1 MAIRSRF
8 KRCFYWAIRTS
19 IQLSGVPFFRL
30 HYLGR
35 HHEPQ
40 TSGALICANHQSYLD
55 PMLFGT
61 GLRRRINY
69 LADRFVIASLEWGDE
84 QWVGLLME
92 LTWSRFNRYGWYQS
106 GGGFLRPATSPV

>member
-1 MAIRSRF
+1 MIPRYPYPNPLYLTPADEDGKVTGETFS
-8 KRCFYWAIRTS
+8 
-19 IQLSGVPFFRL
+19 V
-30 HYLGR
+30 LGR
-35 HHEPQ
+35 NISEMGLDFYHNEP
-40 TSGALICANHQSYLD
+40 
-55 PMLFGT
+55 
-61 GLRRRINY
+61 